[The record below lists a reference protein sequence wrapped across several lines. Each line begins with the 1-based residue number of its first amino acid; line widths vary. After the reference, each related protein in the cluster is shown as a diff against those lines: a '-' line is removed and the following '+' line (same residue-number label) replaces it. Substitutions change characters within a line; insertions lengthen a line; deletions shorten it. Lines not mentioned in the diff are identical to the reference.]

1 MYTCCG
7 GIKMGSFIIQG
18 SNSLE
23 GIVNIGGSKNAALPI
38 LASTVIHGRE
48 YLLDNIPDI
57 EDVRDMLEILT
68 IMGCSVQY
76 DNGVALIDTRGLNTH
91 KVPEKLVRK
100 IRSSIILMGAVL
112 QRTGSVE
119 IAYPGGCE
127 IGLRPIDLHLKG
139 LKKLGVDI
147 QEKSGLL
154 IGTVKESEG
163 CEISLD
169 YPSVGATENIILFAV
184 GISGK
189 TVIHNPAKEP
199 EIVDLQNF
207 LNICGYSVNGAGTGS
222 IVIEGKRIENADTVE
237 YKIISDRIEAGTY
250 LSAAASMKSKIYIRN
265 IEKAHFKSITSIYED
280 AGCEI
285 RETHGTIVIA
295 NNGRLN
301 AIEKVTT
308 QPYPGF
314 PTDMQAQFMATMS
327 LADGIT
333 IIEETVFD
341 SRFKHV
347 PELQKMGANIT
358 TIGRVAVIEGVER
371 LYGAE
376 VESKDLRGGAALVI
390 AALGAEGTTKI
401 NNIYHINRGY
411 EKFVSKLHNLGV
423 IITEVND

>member
-1 MYTCCG
+1 
-7 GIKMGSFIIQG
+7 MGSFIIQG
-18 SNSLE
+18 SNKLE
-23 GIVNIGGSKNAALPI
+23 GIVDIGGSKNAALPI
-38 LASTVIHGRE
+38 LASTVICGRE

-57 EDVRDMLEILT
+57 EDVRDMLEILR
-68 IMGCSVQY
+68 IMGCTVQY
-76 DNGVALIDTRGLNTH
+76 DNGVALIDTRGLNTY
-91 KVPEKLVRK
+91 KVPEKFVRK

-112 QRTGSVE
+112 QRTGKVE
-119 IAYPGGCE
+119 IAFPGGCE

-139 LKKLGVDI
+139 LRKLGVEI
-147 QEKSGLL
+147 LEKSGLL
-154 IGTVKESEG
+154 VGSVHDSEG

-169 YPSVGATENIILFAV
+169 YPSVGATENIMLFAV
-184 GISGK
+184 GIPGK
-189 TVIHNPAKEP
+189 TVIYNPAKEP

-207 LNICGYSVNGAGTGS
+207 LNVCGYSVSGAGTGAIS
-222 IVIEGKRIENADTVE
+222 IEGKKIENTDTVE

-265 IEKAHFKSITSIYED
+265 IEKSHFKSITSIYED

-285 RETHGTIVIA
+285 RETHGTIVIS
-295 NNGRLN
+295 NDGRLN

-314 PTDMQAQFMATMS
+314 PTDMQAQFMAAMAV
-327 LADGIT
+327 ADGIT
-333 IIEETVFD
+333 IIEETVFE

-358 TIGRVAVIEGVER
+358 TIGRVAVVEGVER

-390 AALGAEGTTKI
+390 AALGAEGITKV
-401 NNIYHINRGY
+401 NNNHHINRGY
-411 EKFVSKLHNLGV
+411 EKFINKLQNIGA
-423 IITEVND
+423 IITEIP

>member
-1 MYTCCG
+1 
-7 GIKMGSFIIQG
+7 MGSFIIQG

-23 GIVNIGGSKNAALPI
+23 GIVDIGGSKNAALPI
-38 LASTVIHGRE
+38 LASTVICGRE

-57 EDVRDMLEILT
+57 EDVRDMLEILRT
-68 IMGCSVQY
+68 MGCTVQY
-76 DNGVALIDTRGLNTH
+76 DNGVALIDTRGLNTY
-91 KVPEKLVRK
+91 KVPERLVRK

-112 QRTGSVE
+112 QRTGKVE
-119 IAYPGGCE
+119 IAFPGGCE

-139 LKKLGVDI
+139 LRKLGVEI
-147 QEKSGLL
+147 LEKSGLL
-154 IGTVKESEG
+154 VGSVHDSEG
-163 CEISLD
+163 CEILLD
-169 YPSVGATENIILFAV
+169 YPSVGATENIMLFAV
-184 GISGK
+184 GVPGK
-189 TVIHNPAKEP
+189 TTIYNPAKEP

-207 LNICGYSVNGAGTGS
+207 LNACGYSVSGAGTGAIS
-222 IVIEGKRIENADTVE
+222 IEGKKIEDTDTVE

-265 IEKAHFKSITSIYED
+265 IEKSHFKSITSIYED

-314 PTDMQAQFMATMS
+314 PTDMQAQFMASMAV
-327 LADGIT
+327 ADGIT

-376 VESKDLRGGAALVI
+376 VEAKDLRGGAALVI
-390 AALGAEGTTKI
+390 AALGAEGTTKVT
-401 NNIYHINRGY
+401 NIHHINRGY
-411 EKFVSKLHNLGV
+411 EKFVNKLQNLGV
-423 IITEVND
+423 IITQMP